1 MRPFDINIRLFS
13 TFKNYLIGG
22 LVDGRPSDKVYELKE
37 NSLACI
43 GTLPFGVYNS
53 EALIMQNTLFL
64 LGGRTAQGNVHG
76 TLVYDMN
83 AHSLLKEV

>member
-1 MRPFDINIRLFS
+1 M
-13 TFKNYLIGG
+13 IGG
-22 LVDGRPSDKVYELKE
+22 LVDSRPSDKIYELRE

-64 LGGRTAQGNVHG
+64 LGGRTAQGNVPG
-76 TLVYDMN
+76 AIVYDMK
-83 AHSLLKEV
+83 AHSLLREV